1 MIIAIDIGGTK
12 TLLAVFNSDGDLQEK
27 VKFPTSKEFG
37 EFEKDLATNAAKL
50 TTKEFTSGAVALRG
64 TIDREKGLSISD
76 SVLSWGNAPVEAT
89 CQRIFNSK
97 FKIENDSK
105 LAGLSEANLLP
116 DFNKVLYVT
125 ISTGIGTALIV
136 NQQIEVDTNNSE
148 LGKSI
153 YPHGGRYQKWESFA
167 SGHAMVTRYGKKA
180 EDIDDPAIWDEISDD
195 WAMGIINACLAYRPD
210 VVVIGGSVGT
220 HFAKY
225 KEFLEEAIEDL
236 RPREILMPPVRQAMH
251 PEEAV
256 VYGCYELTKN
266 N

>member
-1 MIIAIDIGGTK
+1 MIIAVDIGGTK
-12 TLLAVFNSDGDLQEK
+12 TLLAVFDDQGNIKETI
-27 VKFPTSKEFG
+27 KFPTNKEFV
-37 EFEKDLATNAAKL
+37 EFEKDLALNAAKL
-50 TTKEFTSGAVALRG
+50 TIKQFTSGAVALRCN
-64 TIDREKGLSISD
+64 IDRDKGILISD
-76 SVLSWGNAPVEAT
+76 DVLRWKNAPVEAK
-89 CQRIFNSK
+89 CQQIFNCQ
-97 FKIENDSK
+97 FQVENDTK
-105 LAGLSEANLLP
+105 LAGLSEAILLP
-116 DFNKVLYVT
+116 NFNKVMYVT

-136 NQQIEVDTNNSE
+136 GERIDVDTNDSE
-148 LGKSI
+148 FGKSI

-167 SGHAMVTRYGKKA
+167 SGQAMVTRYGKKA
-180 EDIDDPAIWDEISDD
+180 EDIDDPTIWDEISDD

-236 RPREILMPPVRQAMH
+236 RPREILMPPVRQAVH

-256 VYGCYELTKN
+256 VYGCYELAKN